1 MGQRSE
7 RVLDEL
13 AELFLLGTDVLEDL
27 AVRGIGIAAG
37 VTAAPVSSRAA
48 RAVVML
54 ITKGCGGARCGRSRR
69 ARGPGQHAGR

>member
-27 AVRGIGIAAG
+27 AVRGIGIPAG
-37 VTAAPVSSRAA
+37 VTAARVASRAA
-48 RAVVML
+48 
-54 ITKGCGGARCGRSRR
+54 
-69 ARGPGQHAGR
+69 